1 MTKTEKENTNREKM
15 LAELRRARNDI
26 ACITNWMEMQLDHYS
41 DDEIAEFPESYDW
54 ATVGTLQKVR
64 SDLME
69 TLRFFAGFETT
80 EDIQRSLDE
89 MNE

>member
-1 MTKTEKENTNREKM
+1 MNTTEKQNAKKQDM
-15 LAELRRARNDI
+15 LDALRRARNDI
-26 ACITNWMEMQLDHYS
+26 ACMTNWLEMELGHYD
-41 DDEIAEFPESYDW
+41 DDEIADFPESYDW